1 MTEML
6 SVLTLNH
13 KILASYFH
21 NCIQAQVIFHEES
34 AYNLGMLSYLAKI
47 QEEIYG
53 RTSLFI
59 FKF

>member
-1 MTEML
+1 MSTML

-13 KILASYFH
+13 KILVFCFH
-21 NCIQAQVIFHEES
+21 NHIQAEVIFREES

-53 RTSLFI
+53 
-59 FKF
+59 

>member
-1 MTEML
+1 MTGML

-21 NCIQAQVIFHEES
+21 NHIQAEVIFHEES

-53 RTSLFI
+53 
-59 FKF
+59 